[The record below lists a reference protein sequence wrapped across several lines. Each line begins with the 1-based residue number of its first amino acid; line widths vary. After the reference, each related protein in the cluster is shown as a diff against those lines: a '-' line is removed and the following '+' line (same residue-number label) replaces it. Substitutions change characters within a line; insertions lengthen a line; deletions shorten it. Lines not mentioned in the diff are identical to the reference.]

1 MFFEDVVVGA
11 RRDLGSH
18 TFREEEIIAF
28 AKRYDPQ
35 PFHRDPEAAKSSVYG
50 GLIASGWLITAIW
63 MGLMVEDRLRS
74 PSEGPAVSP
83 GFQDLRWLK
92 PVRPGTRLWFSTE
105 VIGKSEWKSRPAF
118 GLVLS
123 NNQALDGIG
132 EVFMRFTGKVLLARK
147 DIP

>member
-11 RRDLGSH
+11 HRELGAH
-18 TFREEEIIAF
+18 TFRQEEIIAF
-28 AKRYDPQ
+28 ARRYDPL
-35 PFHRDPEAAKSSVYG
+35 PIHLDPEAAKASPYG
-50 GLIASGWLITAIW
+50 GLVASGWLVTAIW

-105 VIGKSEWKSRPAF
+105 VTGKTDWKTRPEL

-123 NNQALDGIG
+123 NNQARDDGG
-132 EVFMRFTGKVLLARK
+132 EIFLRFTGKVLLARREV
-147 DIP
+147 P